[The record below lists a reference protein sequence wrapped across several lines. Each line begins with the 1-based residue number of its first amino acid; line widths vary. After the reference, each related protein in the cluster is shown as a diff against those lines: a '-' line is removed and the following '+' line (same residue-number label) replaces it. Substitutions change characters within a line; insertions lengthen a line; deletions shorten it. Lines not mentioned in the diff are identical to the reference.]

1 MAGSVVN
8 NYEPQ
13 RIFVHQTMSP
23 GARWTVN
30 WTTNFQHSMQA
41 VQRAME
47 NITIVDPNLDQER
60 RDAHDATV
68 PAWAEDALDPLPEN
82 RERG

>member
-1 MAGSVVN
+1 MAGAVVN

-13 RIFVHQTMSP
+13 RIVVHQTMSP
-23 GARWTVN
+23 GSRWTVN
-30 WTTNFQHSMQA
+30 WTNFQHSMQA

-47 NITIVDPNLDQER
+47 DITIVDPSLDQER

-68 PAWAEDALDPLPEN
+68 PAWAEDDMED
-82 RERG
+82 E

>member
-1 MAGSVVN
+1 MAGSVVSPLTN
-8 NYEPQ
+8 EAIARMNAAMREFTDSLQ
-13 RIFVHQTMSP
+13 NIRISLHTEDPEGDP
-23 GARWTVN
+23 G
-30 WTTNFQHSMQA
+30 
-41 VQRAME
+41 
-47 NITIVDPNLDQER
+47 LDQER